1 MRCVLTRTSSCF
13 LRQPPAVYCSL
24 LVLSAL
30 RLASILLHTPLLFS
44 SCRRREV
51 DRMGALSRNRRSL
64 EYSDLI
70 LLTPPPRQAQCYI
83 QCDTDKLRGVQ
94 LRGELISTGRTA
106 VLNSG
111 QLLGFRASFLTPR
124 LSSRL
129 FSSCRR

>member
-44 SCRRREV
+44 SCRRCEV
-51 DRMGALSRNRRSL
+51 DRMGTLSRNRRSL

-70 LLTPPPRQAQCYI
+70 LLTPPQDRHSVIYSA
-83 QCDTDKLRGVQ
+83 T
-94 LRGELISTGRTA
+94 RT
-106 VLNSG
+106 NSAE
-111 QLLGFRASFLTPR
+111 FKFEAS
-124 LSSRL
+124 
-129 FSSCRR
+129 